1 MIELQGNIR
10 ETEKKHPADAECF
23 SATRNGL
30 EPSTSAVTGRRSN
43 QLSHQANFSY
53 PENHTQN
60 FFFSKSRFLTSF
72 TYSTFWLNPRPI
84 SSSQLNMSP
93 CLHLC
98 PIYLIVFKGSYY
110 LRMRYPIL
118 RGASRLDAF
127 SVYPVPTWLPS
138 YGVAPQLV
146 HQRSVHPG
154 PLVLRTAPLKYLTPA
169 PDRDR
174 TVSRRSEPSSRT
186 ALMGEQPNPWDRLQ
200 PQDAM
205 SRHRGAKPLR
215 RCELLGVISLLS
227 PG

>member
-1 MIELQGNIR
+1 MFQSFQISPYESKLS
-10 ETEKKHPADAECF
+10 TAF
-23 SATRNGL
+23 SFNPKPL
-30 EPSTSAVTGRRSN
+30 PKPYW
-43 QLSHQANFSY
+43 LS
-53 PENHTQN
+53 
-60 FFFSKSRFLTSF
+60 
-72 TYSTFWLNPRPI
+72 PRPI
-84 SSSQLNMSP
+84 SNSQLHVLP
-93 CLHLC
+93 HFHLC
-98 PIYLIVFKGSYY
+98 PINLIVFKGSYY
-110 LRMRYPIL
+110 LRMGYLIL

-127 SVYPVPTWLPS
+127 SVYPFPTWLLGHEFDTQPI
-138 YGVAPQLV
+138 

-154 PLVLRTAPLKYLTPA
+154 PLVLRTAPLKYPTPT

-186 ALMGEQPNPWDRLQ
+186 ALMGEQPNPWDLLQ